1 MQTAS
6 SCNLAFA
13 WLSSTHLC
21 YYSSYLD
28 TAQKLGKKKYKLD
41 ACILC
46 QLGINCGMNR
56 KVIVS
61 RSTDLVMGRCLIF
74 LSWAASIQNE
84 C

>member
-1 MQTAS
+1 MQ
-6 SCNLAFA
+6 SCFCMAFQHSPLLLQL
-13 WLSSTHLC
+13 LSGHC
-21 YYSSYLD
+21 PER
-28 TAQKLGKKKYKLD
+28 GEEKYKLD